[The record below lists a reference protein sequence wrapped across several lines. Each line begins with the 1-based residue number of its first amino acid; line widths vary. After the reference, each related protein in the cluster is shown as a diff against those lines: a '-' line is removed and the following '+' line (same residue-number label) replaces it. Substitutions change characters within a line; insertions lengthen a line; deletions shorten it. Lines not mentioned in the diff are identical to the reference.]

1 MRYSFYKAVAALTA
15 CFLLLATLIFPVGAV
30 DGAGQLALWRA
41 SHPAKAAAEFSS
53 DFTPISD
60 FAGLEAMRKNPAGHY
75 YLAADLTAPET
86 AFAPIGTADAPFTG
100 ILDGNGHTLT
110 GLRLEIEHETSADET
125 VLAGLFGAINTP
137 AEIRNLALE
146 DLSLTVRATMTR
158 VRGKLTVYGGG
169 VAGWAK
175 GGSLAGLYL
184 SGDVA
189 VESPNADKDEVQ
201 VTIYAGCV
209 AGNCFVPV
217 SDTVNAA
224 SLRVTATGGTNGVA
238 VRAGG
243 LLGSGS
249 GTATLTD
256 CRNFGA
262 VTLNAT
268 LKNLNP
274 DSQTGSGAT
283 GYAGGLAGSASGAL
297 TGCCNEGE
305 ISATVT
311 GEAKQ
316 ATLYAGGLVGSA
328 SEAIVDCRNTAQVTG
343 RAVFTGKIVRQSGC
357 DAYVGGIA
365 GHGGRISY
373 EAVRAISGC
382 ENSGAVTAESTQA
395 AYCGGILGDAENY
408 QIHESRN
415 TGAVTSRSVMT
426 EENGDPYAL
435 FVQTAKAGGIAGQL
449 QKTGKT
455 EVRDCANEGDVSAT
469 AQRTTA
475 GDAAAAYA
483 GGIVAD
489 NSATVDA
496 CYSTGSVSSEASHPD
511 ASLAHR
517 NAGGIAGSPGSKTP
531 PTNCYY
537 LDTALPEVERTNDA
551 GASRTAEQ
559 MRDPRSFAGFEFGDV
574 WSPPAPYP
582 GLVALQSLLIGD
594 VDLNGEVAD
603 PDVGALRGMLLDDA
617 VADAPET
624 AEVNGDAPIDLSD
637 LVALHLFLAAQ

>member
-1 MRYSFYKAVAALTA
+1 MRYSFYKAAAAFTA
-15 CFLLLATLIFPVGAV
+15 CFLLLSALTLPVGAV

-41 SHPAKAAAEFSS
+41 SHPAKAAEFSS
-53 DFTPISD
+53 DFTPISQFSD
-60 FAGLEAMRKNPAGHY
+60 LEQLRENPAGRY

-86 AFAPIGTADAPFTG
+86 AFSPIGTADAPFTG

-110 GLRLEIEHETSADET
+110 GLRLQIEHETSADET
-125 VLAGLFGAINTP
+125 VLAGLFGAIDAP

-146 DLSLTVRATMTR
+146 NLSLTVRATMTR
-158 VRGKLTVYGGG
+158 VGGKLTVYVGG

-189 VESPNADKDEVQ
+189 VESPNADKDQAQ
-201 VTIYAGCV
+201 VMIFAGGL

-217 SDTVNAA
+217 SDTVNVA
-224 SLRVTATGGTNGVA
+224 SLRVTATGGANGVT

-243 LLGSGS
+243 LLGSG
-249 GTATLTD
+249 TAALTD
-256 CRNFGA
+256 CRNFGEI
-262 VTLNAT
+262 TLEAT
-268 LKNLNP
+268 LKNLDP
-274 DSQTGSGAT
+274 DSQTGLGAT
-283 GYAGGLAGSASGAL
+283 GYAGGIAGVASGGL
-297 TGCCNEGE
+297 TGCRNEGE
-305 ISATVT
+305 ISATAT

-316 ATLYAGGLVGSA
+316 AILYAGGLVGSA
-328 SEAIVDCRNTAQVTG
+328 SEAIVDCRNTGRVTG
-343 RAVFTGKIVRQSGC
+343 RAVFTGKIVRESGC

-365 GHGGRISY
+365 GRGTCASY
-373 EAVRAISGC
+373 NPVKLLRAC

-395 AYCGGILGDAENY
+395 AYCGGILGDVEHY

-426 EENGDPYAL
+426 EENGDRYAL

-449 QKTGKT
+449 QKTSKT
-455 EVRDCANEGDVSAT
+455 EVCNCANEGDVSAT

-475 GDAAAAYA
+475 GDAASAYA
-483 GGIVAD
+483 GGIVAY

-496 CYSTGSVSSEASHPD
+496 CYSTGLVSAEASHPD
-511 ASLAHR
+511 ADFAHR

-537 LDTALPEVERTNDA
+537 LETALPEEERTNDA

-559 MRDPRSFAGFEFGDV
+559 MRDPRSFAGFAFGGV

-594 VDLNGEVAD
+594 VDLSGEVAD
-603 PDVGALRGMLLDDA
+603 SDVGALRGMLLDGT

-624 AEVNGDAPIDLSD
+624 AEVNGDAPVDLND
-637 LVALHLFLAAQ
+637 LVALHLFLGAQ